1 MVSVSAL
8 LVPPLV
14 QPRSPEFPLGV
25 LTLTLALPGPEIE
38 SVVMVTCNCRLLRTV
53 VLSVLPLTVT
63 TEDETK
69 SEPFTMR
76 RDPCWTWA
84 NVSVLGE
91 SEETTGA
98 GRELP
103 HNGLRALQA
112 GKDSKA
118 STTAN
123 TAHGMESR
131 RQGRD
136 WTLQLE
142 MWAANDTWY
151 IK

>member
-91 SEETTGA
+91 SELMPGA

-103 HNGLRALQA
+103 HRGFRALQP
-112 GKDSKA
+112 GKNSSA
-118 STTAN
+118 IRRAN
-123 TAHGMESR
+123 GAQGMER
-131 RQGRD
+131 P
-136 WTLQLE
+136 QL
-142 MWAANDTWY
+142 
-151 IK
+151 

>member
-25 LTLTLALPGPEIE
+25 LTVTLAVPGPEIE
-38 SVVMVTCNCRLLRTV
+38 SVVTVTCNCCLLKTV
-53 VLSVLPLTVT
+53 VLSVLPLTAT

-76 RDPCWTWA
+76 RAPCWTWV

-91 SEETTGA
+91 SEAMTGA
-98 GRELP
+98 GRALP
-103 HNGLRALQA
+103 HRGLRALHP
-112 GKDSKA
+112 GKNSKA
-118 STTAN
+118 ITRAKG
-123 TAHGMESR
+123 AHGMEDLR
-131 RQGRD
+131 
-136 WTLQLE
+136 L
-142 MWAANDTWY
+142 
-151 IK
+151 